1 MNNCMSTIQI
11 TLVVVEIIEYLVLV
25 TLFCVS
31 FDELV
36 RLGSKIGI
44 GIGRYFLR

>member
-1 MNNCMSTIQI
+1 MSTIQI
-11 TLVVVEIIEYLVLV
+11 TLVVVEIIEYLVVSV

-36 RLGSKIGI
+36 RLAKGHIHPELANI
-44 GIGRYFLR
+44 P